1 MDNDDDSKAERK
13 NLRKFEKDWKSQDNF
28 PFSDFVRHIEN
39 FIQKKVNS
47 GIEASLRIVLQ
58 KAISYIDQ
66 KIGNQHQEQDQKID
80 KLEAKQ
86 IRKIIELKKLLF
98 DIEQRANQMYF
109 QNVQMKES
117 MEIERAHAKKERA
130 ESEK

>member
-1 MDNDDDSKAERK
+1 MRLEMRS
-13 NLRKFEKDWKSQDNF
+13 LRKFEKDWKSQD
-28 PFSDFVRHIEN
+28 DFAFGDFIAHIEN
-39 FIQKKVNS
+39 FIQKKVNH
-47 GIEASLRIVLQ
+47 GIEASVRIVLQ

-66 KIGNQHQEQDQKID
+66 KIGSTNQEQDQKID